1 MRVAIGSDHRGV
13 ELRRRTGEF
22 IASLGIDVV
31 DFGGPGDEPVDY
43 PDIAARVAHQVATK
57 KCDRGV
63 LFCGTGIGVSIAAN
77 KIRGIRAAVC
87 HDDYT
92 AEMSRRHNDAN
103 VLCLSAD
110 RLTPDEV
117 FAIVKCWLATEF
129 EGGRHQR
136 RVEKI
141 AQLEQE
147 NAPHDGASDG

>member
-13 ELRRRTGEF
+13 EWRRRTGEY
-22 IASLGIDVV
+22 ISSLGIDVL
-31 DFGGPGDEPVDY
+31 DFGGTGDQKVDY
-43 PDIAARVAHQVATK
+43 PDIAADVSQQVATG
-57 KCDRGV
+57 KCERGV

-87 HDDYT
+87 HDRHT

-117 FAIVKCWLATEF
+117 LEIVKHWLTTDF

-136 RVEKI
+136 RVDKI
-141 AQLEQE
+141 AQIEQE
-147 NAPHDGASDG
+147 NARQGCAPD